1 MYLDNNPEAYGDT
14 FSELIINGIDPSY
27 YSGNFTY
34 IPLAN
39 GSNSWSVNLNNAY
52 LGNVSLYTSVGT
64 ALIDSGSSL
73 IIVPSSDFGA
83 LSDALQYQLNYYCFI
98 DSVSGLLKCE
108 CPDGDVN
115 NFPPLNLT
123 FDNYSFSLPP
133 AYYVSQEQNVCTV
146 LIDGAPNI
154 TMWVLGNVFMR
165 YYYTLFDGDN
175 QRIGFALASP
185 MGYSHIKF
193 YEIFLL
199 SAAFVV
205 LCFFLPFL

>member
-1 MYLDNNPEAYGDT
+1 
-14 FSELIINGIDPSY
+14 
-27 YSGNFTY
+27 
-34 IPLAN
+34 
-39 GSNSWSVNLNNAY
+39 
-52 LGNVSLYTSVGT
+52 
-64 ALIDSGSSL
+64 
-73 IIVPSSDFGA
+73 
-83 LSDALQYQLNYYCFI
+83 
-98 DSVSGLLKCE
+98 
-108 CPDGDVN
+108 
-115 NFPPLNLT
+115 
-123 FDNYSFSLPP
+123 
-133 AYYVSQEQNVCTV
+133 V

-205 LCFFLPFL
+205 LCFFAIFIIYVLKYVLAKSKNDSMERMVDRSGRDTIDLGKTNDS

>member
-1 MYLDNNPEAYGDT
+1 
-14 FSELIINGIDPSY
+14 
-27 YSGNFTY
+27 
-34 IPLAN
+34 
-39 GSNSWSVNLNNAY
+39 
-52 LGNVSLYTSVGT
+52 
-64 ALIDSGSSL
+64 
-73 IIVPSSDFGA
+73 
-83 LSDALQYQLNYYCFI
+83 
-98 DSVSGLLKCE
+98 
-108 CPDGDVN
+108 
-115 NFPPLNLT
+115 LNLT

-205 LCFFLPFL
+205 LCFFAIFIIYVLKYVLAKSKNDSMERMVDRSGGRDIIDLGKSNDM